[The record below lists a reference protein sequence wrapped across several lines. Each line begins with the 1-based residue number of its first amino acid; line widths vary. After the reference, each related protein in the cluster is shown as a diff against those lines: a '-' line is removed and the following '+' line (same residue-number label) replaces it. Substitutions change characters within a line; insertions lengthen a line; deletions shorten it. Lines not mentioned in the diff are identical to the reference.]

1 MTIRRVLVGGA
12 ALATLTVAVMAAS
25 WWLLIR
31 EDAGLAD
38 SPPEIPAELAAA
50 AVELSPTGQGT
61 EASNGADVSDGSDP
75 SDVLTFRIIPEESE
89 AAYFVDEELASLP
102 LPSTAKGTTSDIE
115 GEFYLTTTGTALA
128 PGTESQFT
136 VDLRNLE
143 SGESRRDD
151 RVQAALETEA
161 YPYATFAFS
170 KVTGYDPSIP
180 ESEVQ
185 TLQLTGTLELHG
197 VQREV
202 AWEAEAFREGNVISV
217 LATITVYFQDID
229 ITPPTFAGFVSVDDE
244 ATLQVQLIAQAV

>member
-1 MTIRRVLVGGA
+1 MTIQKALVGGVV
-12 ALATLTVAVMAAS
+12 LATLTVAVVAVS
-25 WWLLIR
+25 WWFLIR

-38 SPPEIPAELAAA
+38 SPPEISEELAAA

-61 EASNGADVSDGSDP
+61 EASDP
-75 SDVLTFRIIPEESE
+75 SDVLTFRVIPEESE

-115 GEFYLTTTGTALA
+115 GEFYLTTNGTALA

-151 RVQAALETEA
+151 RVQAALETAA
-161 YPYATFAFS
+161 YPYATFTFS

-185 TLQLTGTLELHG
+185 TMQFTGTLDMHG

-202 AWEAEAFREGNVISV
+202 TWEAEAFREGNVISV
-217 LATITVYFQDID
+217 LATITVYFQDFD

>member
-1 MTIRRVLVGGA
+1 MTILRVLVGGA
-12 ALATLTVAVMAAS
+12 ALATLIVTVVAVS
-25 WWLLIR
+25 WWFLIR

-38 SPPEIPAELAAA
+38 SPPEISEELAAA
-50 AVELSPTGQGT
+50 AVELSPSGQAT
-61 EASNGADVSDGSDP
+61 DVSNGTNASDGSDP

-128 PGTESQFT
+128 PGTDSRFT

-143 SGESRRDD
+143 SGEPRRDD
-151 RVQAALETEA
+151 RVQSALETDT
-161 YPYATFAFS
+161 YPYAIFTFS
-170 KVTGYDPSIP
+170 IVTGYDPSIP

-185 TLQLTGTLELHG
+185 SMQFTGTLDLHG

-202 AWEAEAFREGNVISV
+202 TWDAEAFRESNVISI
-217 LATITVYFQDID
+217 LATITVDFQDFD